1 MRIIYLG
8 LLAGF
13 LTTISNFPQLIKS
26 YKTNSTKDL
35 SLWFLLSIW
44 FGVALWAAYGFIV
57 SDIPVIAANC
67 ISFVPLS
74 CILYLKLKLDVFK
87 R

>member
-1 MRIIYLG
+1 
-8 LLAGF
+8 
-13 LTTISNFPQLIKS
+13 
-26 YKTNSTKDL
+26 
-35 SLWFLLSIW
+35 
-44 FGVALWAAYGFIV
+44 LWAAYGFIV